1 MLNKSI
7 SVLMFFL
14 ASHAFGADIVVT
26 TTEDAVKADD
36 QCSLREAIEYINKGR
51 PESGL
56 NGCGGKDASQT
67 IILSNKEYRLNS
79 QLSISKSL
87 NIRTQYQA
95 DLNDNVF
102 GRNNAVLKMIGNDRI
117 LYIERSAPTTPD
129 EKDQQVIVSINEVT
143 FMGCD
148 AARCKDQGGLIYNK
162 ELLNLQF
169 SQLLNGKARQGGA
182 IYDAGTYEAD
192 KAPASSVNIDNTIM
206 KGNQAEQGAVI
217 YSESPRYKVFHS
229 VVRDNSASTNNGS
242 LFYARDAYNEA
253 VLKILADVYT
263 SEISNSTIFNNNA
276 HIVRVM
282 DGTKINNITMIL
294 NSKGLIFDA
303 PLGKAVVANSIL
315 AKNGDED
322 CKIVA
327 GNSSEKLT
335 NNLYSV
341 GCAGIKSQGL
351 GTINLIASD
360 TAEGKCDIS
369 SNGILCPF
377 KLYDNTTLGY
387 FRPRLLVT
395 DKSLSDSLIVNNGPT
410 PNSNLTQCEVRDQ
423 RNQQREINSVEL
435 CDRGAIELI
444 VQKMSSNLIGS
455 DILFGGTAKMSIAD
469 LLLDGELITPDQC
482 QTLLGNEPN
491 GQAWQP
497 GCMKIVQTNTP
508 SKGRT
513 TLSQDGDVTY
523 IPDGNW
529 DGSDQFNLLV
539 VTSTTRFS
547 DSVNPYIEIKT
558 NIVQRPPNDFKNNK
572 VKTSGGSVGFGIL
585 SVLLGI
591 IGLRRYRKK

>member
-26 TTEDAVKADD
+26 TTEDIVKADD

-87 NIRTQYQA
+87 NIRTQYQS
-95 DLNDNVF
+95 DLNNSVL

-117 LYIERSAPTTPD
+117 LYIERSAPKTPE
-129 EKDQQVIVSINEVT
+129 EKDQQIIVSINEVT
-143 FMGCD
+143 LMGCD

-169 SQLLNGKARQGGA
+169 TQLLNGKAREGGA
-182 IYDAGTYEAD
+182 IYDAGTYAVD
-192 KAPASSVNIDNTIM
+192 KVPTSSVNIDNTII
-206 KGNQAEQGAVI
+206 KGNQAEQGGVI
-217 YSESPRYKVFHS
+217 YSETPRYKVLRS
-229 VVRDNSASTNNGS
+229 VVRDNSTSANNGS
-242 LFYARDAYNEA
+242 LFYARDAYSED
-253 VLKILADVYT
+253 VLKILANGHT

-276 HIVRVM
+276 HIIRVM

-294 NSKGLIFDA
+294 NKKGLIFDA
-303 PLGKAVVANSIL
+303 PFSKAVVANSIL

-322 CKIVA
+322 CKLVA
-327 GNSSEKLT
+327 GNSAEKIT

-341 GCAGIKSQGL
+341 GCAGNSSQSL
-351 GTINLIASD
+351 GNINLIASD

-377 KLYDNTTLGY
+377 KVYENIALGY

-395 DKSLSDSLIVNNGPT
+395 HKSLSDSLIVNNGPS
-410 PNSNLTQCEVRDQ
+410 PNTNLTQCEPRDQ
-423 RNQQREINSVEL
+423 RNQQRETNPEL

-444 VQKMSSNLIGS
+444 VQKMSSSLIGS
-455 DILFGGTAKMSIAD
+455 DILFGGTAKMTIAD

-482 QTLLGNEPN
+482 QALLGNEPN
-491 GQAWQP
+491 GKAWQP

-508 SKGRT
+508 SKGMT

-558 NIVQRPPNDFKNNK
+558 NIVQRPPNNFKNNK
-572 VKTSGGSVGFGIL
+572 VKTSGGSFGFGML

-591 IGLRRYRKK
+591 IGLRRFKRK